1 MKNEKGMTL
10 VTTAVFVV
18 VIAALVF
25 AVVYYFRIEYAK
37 SSLEDLKTD
46 ILLVQAK
53 VKTIAGEYTLEKK
66 DEVLKGTK
74 IAELKDEPAISNLI
88 ETEEIKIDDK
98 EKKYYVL
105 NKENLDE
112 LKLEDVKIEENN
124 YYVVDYNTYEV
135 YYTKGFVYSDGETYY
150 KLTEI
155 ENLVIDENA
164 EE

>member
-10 VTTAVFVV
+10 VTTAVFVI

-105 NKENLDE
+105 NKENLNE
-112 LKLEDVKIEENN
+112 LQLENVVLEENN
-124 YYVVDYNTYEV
+124 YYVVEYNTYEV
-135 YYTKGFVYSDGETYY
+135 YYTKGFLYSDGETYY

-164 EE
+164 EN

>member
-74 IAELKDEPAISNLI
+74 IAELKDDPAISNLI

-105 NKENLDE
+105 NKENLNE
-112 LKLEDVKIEENN
+112 LQLENVTLEENN

>member
-1 MKNEKGMTL
+1 MKKEKGMTL

-25 AVVYYFRIEYAK
+25 AVVYYARIEYAK

-74 IAELKDEPAISNLI
+74 IAELKDDPAISNLI
-88 ETEEIKIDDK
+88 ENEQIKIDDK

-112 LKLEDVKIEENN
+112 LQLENVILEENN
-124 YYVVDYNTYEV
+124 YYVVDYNNYEV
-135 YYTKGFVYSDGETYY
+135 YYTKGFLYSDGETYY

-155 ENLVIDENA
+155 ENLAIDEEA
-164 EE
+164 KE

>member
-74 IAELKDEPAISNLI
+74 IAELKDDPAISNLI

-105 NKENLDE
+105 NKENLNE
-112 LKLEDVKIEENN
+112 LQLENVTLEENN

-135 YYTKGFVYSDGETYY
+135 YYTKGFLYSDGETYY

-164 EE
+164 EN

>member
-1 MKNEKGMTL
+1 MKSEKGMSLITTVVL
-10 VTTAVFVV
+10 VF

-25 AVVYYFRIEYAK
+25 AVVYYARIEYAK

-53 VKTIAGEYTLEKK
+53 VKTISGEYTLEKK

-74 IAELKDEPAISNLI
+74 IAEMKDDPAIINLI
-88 ETEEIKIDDK
+88 ESEEIKIDDK

-105 NKENLDE
+105 NKENLNE
-112 LKLEDVKIEENN
+112 LKLENVMLEENN

-135 YYTKGFVYSDGETYY
+135 YYTKGFLYSDGETYY

-155 ENLVIDENA
+155 ENLVIDEDA
-164 EE
+164 KK

>member
-53 VKTIAGEYTLEKK
+53 VKTISGEYTLQKK

-74 IAELKDEPAISNLI
+74 IAEMKDDPAISNLI
-88 ETEEIKIDDK
+88 ESEEINIEDK

-105 NKENLDE
+105 NKENLNE
-112 LKLEDVKIEENN
+112 LKLENVMLEENN
-124 YYVVDYNTYEV
+124 YYVVEYNTYEV

-164 EE
+164 KE